1 MRYVVIMAGG
11 SGTRLWPLSRQGMP
25 KQLLTLFEGK
35 SLLRIAYERVQG
47 VVPDENI
54 LICTGAAYLD
64 AVIAE
69 FPELPKE
76 NLLGEPTGRDSLNA
90 CAWSAAVIASRDED
104 AVIAMTTADA
114 LINPKEA
121 FVAALDEAYRVAE
134 ADEEALVTF
143 GVVPDEPATGYGYLH
158 RSDAVAGFET
168 ACVVTEFKEKPD
180 LQTAQQYVSSGEYW
194 WNSGMFV
201 WRAKTLLHQVELL
214 LPQTHASIQEIVEDP
229 EKVVDI
235 FPKLF
240 KTSVDFG
247 LMEPVSQGR
256 GSAHVRAVAL
266 PIEWHDVGDFATLAE
281 QLHSEGEDNICEG
294 LVTVLDASGNLVI
307 NRSTN
312 GHMVAI
318 SGIKNMVVVHTDS
331 VTMIVPLEKSQS
343 VKQLVAEVD
352 KKAGRQYQ

>member
-47 VVPDENI
+47 VVPDANI

-64 AVIAE
+64 AVATE
-69 FPELPKE
+69 FPELPAE
-76 NLLGEPTGRDSLNA
+76 NLLGEPVGRDSLNA
-90 CAWSAAVIASRDED
+90 CAWSAAVIAQRDKN

-114 LINPKEA
+114 LINPKDA
-121 FVAALDEAYRVAE
+121 FAVALDEAYRVAE
-134 ADEEALVTF
+134 ADEKALVTF

-158 RSDAVAGFET
+158 RSDAVVGFET

-201 WRAKTLLHQVELL
+201 WRAATLLRQVELL
-214 LPQTHASIQEIVEDP
+214 LPQTHGLIQEMVENP
-229 EKVVDI
+229 EKVIDI
-235 FPKLF
+235 FPTLF

-247 LMEPVSQGR
+247 LMEPVSQGKAD
-256 GSAHVRAVAL
+256 GHVRAVAL

-281 QLHSEGEDNICEG
+281 QLHREGEANTCEG
-294 LVTVLDASGNLVI
+294 LTTVLDSSGNLVI
-307 NRSTN
+307 NRSTKN
-312 GHMVAI
+312 HMVAL
-318 SGIKNMVVVHTDS
+318 SGIKDMVVVHTDT
-331 VTMIVPLEKSQS
+331 VTMIVPLAKSQS
-343 VKQLVAEVD
+343 VKQLVAEVGE
-352 KKAGRQYQ
+352 KAGAMYQ